1 MGGFAE
7 ALQLS
12 TMADLDDIEM
22 PPSAAQR
29 VVAHFG
35 KALPGGAELEPETT
49 AETAAERQARE
60 RADALQA
67 LSAVPMADWSVEQVL
82 AWADCLAG
90 LPDEWIAALK
100 TACEDE
106 EIDGDELADLKL
118 KPLQKPLKRAGLLA
132 DLDVVAQ
139 AVLAQRDDILAQQE
153 ASSEPQVVA
162 PSLRCEFDR
171 QRDRLGS
178 GTFGHVFICRLA
190 GAAGEYAVK
199 RVDAIK
205 ADLVTNEIEALSRAA
220 ETDQGGHRNVVRCEK
235 SRNDES
241 FSIYV
246 LCHL

>member
-1 MGGFAE
+1 MGTFAE

-12 TMADLDDIEM
+12 TLVDLDDIGM

-29 VVAHFG
+29 VLAHFG
-35 KALPGGAELEPETT
+35 KALPEGAELEPETT

-90 LPDEWIAALK
+90 LPCEWVAALK
-100 TACEDE
+100 TAFEDE
-106 EIDGDELADLKL
+106 EIDADELADLKQ
-118 KPLQKPLKRAGLLA
+118 KQLQRALKRAGLQA
-132 DLDVVAQ
+132 DLAEVAQ
-139 AVLAQRDDILAQQE
+139 AVLTQRDEMLAQQE
-153 ASSEPQVVA
+153 ASSEPQVA
-162 PSLRCEFDR
+162 LHSLRCEFDR

-190 GAAGEYAVK
+190 GEAGLYAVK

-205 ADLVTNEIEALSRAA
+205 ADLVTKEIEALRCAA
-220 ETDQGGHRNVVRCEK
+220 ETDQGGHRNVVRCKK
-235 SRNDES
+235 SRN
-241 FSIYV
+241 
-246 LCHL
+246 LP